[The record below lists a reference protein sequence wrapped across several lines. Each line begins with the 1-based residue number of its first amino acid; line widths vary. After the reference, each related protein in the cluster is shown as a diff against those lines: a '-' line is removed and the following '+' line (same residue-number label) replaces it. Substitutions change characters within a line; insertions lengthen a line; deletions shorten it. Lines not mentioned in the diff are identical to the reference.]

1 MGGFEKVYEI
11 GKVFR
16 NEGIDFSH
24 NPEFT
29 SIELYKAFAD
39 YRDLITFTEDILK
52 NLCESM
58 YNSQYVLLP
67 LFDIDAKNVTREGTH
82 SENSQ

>member
-39 YRDLITFTEDILK
+39 YRDLIVFTEDILK
-52 NLCESM
+52 SLCESM
-58 YNSQYVLLP
+58 YNSHYVLLP
-67 LFDIDAKNVTREGTH
+67 LFDIDA
-82 SENSQ
+82 

>member
-1 MGGFEKVYEI
+1 MKQDLELRISPELFLKQLIVGGFEKVYEI

-29 SIELYKAFAD
+29 SIELYKAFSD
-39 YRDLITFTEDILK
+39 YRDLIVFTEDILK
-52 NLCESM
+52 SICESM
-58 YNSQYVLLP
+58 YNS
-67 LFDIDAKNVTREGTH
+67 
-82 SENSQ
+82 

>member
-1 MGGFEKVYEI
+1 MYEI

-29 SIELYKAFAD
+29 SIELYKAFSD
-39 YRDLITFTEDILK
+39 YRDLIVFTEDILK
-52 NLCESM
+52 SLCESM
-58 YNSQYVLLP
+58 YNS
-67 LFDIDAKNVTREGTH
+67 
-82 SENSQ
+82 